1 MFRDE
6 IKGFESVGE
15 RVNAFHITTRVAKWL
30 SSFGKQIAG
39 NVFAT
44 RVVSVFIF
52 LLVIS

>member
-6 IKGFESVGE
+6 IKGFGGVGE
-15 RVNAFHITTRVAKWL
+15 RVNAFHITARVAKWL

-39 NVFAT
+39 NMFAT